1 MIMSNAISQRVA
13 DFLKEHEPFNY
24 LPYED
29 LIQIANTI
37 RVINLEKHKSLFQ
50 INDVLHDS
58 FYVVASGVIHLTVI
72 SDAEETLLNKCYA
85 GDIFGLRPFFA
96 KNNYQMTAKAREES
110 IIYAVPI
117 ATFKPFV
124 AQNVEVLNFLLESFA
139 VNTKNNLDNQNNGLI
154 SDNVGYSDNQSDMM
168 YFQSLSYNKAPLKI
182 SSEIAIKDAAQLV
195 TENMVDSAI
204 IIDQSY
210 PIGIVTDKD
219 FRSKVATGRFPLS
232 NSIDK
237 IMASPVITVTE
248 NISVAEAQ
256 LVMLKHS
263 VSHLCVTHDGTE
275 KSEVKGII
283 SEHDLVVAQANN
295 PGVLLKEI
303 KRSQTSK
310 ELKLVRDKLTDIIQS
325 SINKNI
331 PLTHINSIAG
341 EITLAI
347 IKRAVEQ
354 SILDLGSPPARFA
367 WLSIGSQGRKEQ
379 LLLTDQDSILVF
391 EDVSAE
397 KYRDVKD
404 YFLKLAKKTTS
415 TLEKVGFVACPQ
427 GHMASNMLWCK
438 SLTDWTKQYNSWMNT
453 PGENSN
459 EISSVFFDY
468 EMAFGEQKIED
479 AITETIFKNAKNN
492 VLFFDYL
499 GNDALKKPTPLNFFK
514 KFNVEEEGENKG
526 KFDIKTRA
534 LMPLI
539 DGARLLVMSNNIKG
553 INNTYLRYKQL
564 AMVDPKFSEVY
575 LNCAD
580 SFLVLSKFRA
590 SEGLKNDSSG
600 QYINLDEL
608 NKVDKEKLKN
618 ALAPMRELEEL
629 IKDRFQLT
637 QFS

>member
-1 MIMSNAISQRVA
+1 MSNAISQRVA
-13 DFLKEHEPFNY
+13 DFLKEYEPFNY

-29 LIQIANTI
+29 LIKIANTI

-50 INDVLHDS
+50 INDVLHDC

-72 SDAEETLLNKCYA
+72 SDAEESLLNKCYA

-96 KNNYQMTAKAREES
+96 KNNYQMNAKAREES
-110 IIYAVPI
+110 IVYAIPI

-124 AQNVEVLNFLLESFA
+124 AQNSEVLNFLLESFA
-139 VNTKNNLDNQNNGLI
+139 ANTKSNSDSQNHGLI
-154 SDNVGYSDNQSDMM
+154 SDNVGFSDNQSDML
-168 YFQSLSYNKAPLKI
+168 YFQSLSYNKTPLKI
-182 SSEIAIKDAAQLV
+182 STEITIKEAAQLV
-195 TENMVDSAI
+195 TDNMLDSVLI
-204 IIDQSY
+204 TEQSY
-210 PIGIVTDKD
+210 PVGIVTDKD

-232 NSIDK
+232 NTIDK
-237 IMASPVITVTE
+237 IMASPVITVAE

-256 LVMLKHS
+256 LVMLKHG
-263 VSHLCVTHDGTE
+263 VTHLCVTQDGTD
-275 KSEVKGII
+275 KSDVKGII

-303 KRSQTSK
+303 KRSQSAK
-310 ELKLVRDKLTDIIQS
+310 ELKLVRDKLTDIVQS

-347 IKRAVEQ
+347 VKRAVEQ
-354 SILDLGSPPARFA
+354 AILDLGSPPARFA

-379 LLLTDQDSILVF
+379 LLYTDQDSILVF
-391 EDVSAE
+391 EDVSAD

-404 YFLKLAKKTTS
+404 YFLKMAKKTTA
-415 TLEKVGFVACPQ
+415 TLEKVGFSFCPQ

-479 AITETIFKNAKNN
+479 AITDTIFKNAKNN

-514 KFNVEEEGENKG
+514 KFNIEEEGENKG

-539 DGARLLVMSNNIKG
+539 DGARMLVLSNNIKG
-553 INNTYLRYKQL
+553 INSTYLRYKQL

-580 SFLVLSKFRA
+580 AFLVLSKFRTL
-590 SEGLKNDSSG
+590 EGLKNDSSG

-618 ALAPMRELEEL
+618 ALAPMRDLEEL

>member
-1 MIMSNAISQRVA
+1 MENAISQRIA
-13 DFLKEHEPFNY
+13 NFLKEYEPFSY
-24 LPYED
+24 LSYED
-29 LIQIANTI
+29 LLKIVSTI

-50 INDVLHDS
+50 INDSLHDS

-110 IIYAVPI
+110 IVYAIPI

-124 AQNVEVLNFLLESFA
+124 AQNAPVLDFLLESFA
-139 VNTKNNLDNQNNGLI
+139 VNTKNSLDNKNHTLI
-154 SDNVGYSDNQSDMM
+154 SDNVSYTDNQSDMQ
-168 YFQSLSYNKAPLKI
+168 YFQSLNYNKTPLKI
-182 SSEIAIKDAAQLV
+182 SHDTLIKDAAQLV
-195 TENMVDSAI
+195 TENMFDSAL
-204 IIDQSY
+204 IIDQNN

-219 FRSKVATGRFPLS
+219 FRSKVATGRFPLTNTIS
-232 NSIDK
+232 K

-256 LVMLKHS
+256 LVMLKHA
-263 VSHLCVTHDGTE
+263 VTHLCVTKDGTD

-295 PGVLLKEI
+295 PGILLKEI
-303 KRSQTSK
+303 KKSQTAK
-310 ELKLVRDKLTDIIQS
+310 ELKLVRNKLADIIQS
-325 SINKNI
+325 SLNKNI
-331 PLTHINSIAG
+331 PLTHISSIVG

-354 SILDLGSPPARFA
+354 AILELGSPPARFA

-391 EDVSAE
+391 EDVTPE

-404 YFLKLAKKTTS
+404 YFLKLARKATA
-415 TLEKVGFVACPQ
+415 TLEKVGYINCPN
-427 GHMASNMLWCK
+427 GHMASNMMWCK
-438 SLTDWTKQYNSWMNT
+438 SLTDWVKQYENWMNT
-453 PGENSN
+453 PGESTN

-479 AITETIFKNAKNN
+479 ALTDIIFSNIKNK
-492 VLFFDYL
+492 VLFLDYL
-499 GNDALKKPTPLNFFK
+499 GNDTIKKPTPLNFFK
-514 KFNVEEEGENKG
+514 KFNIEEEGEHKG
-526 KFDIKTRA
+526 KFDIKTKA

-539 DGARLLVMSNNIKG
+539 DGARLLILSNNIKG
-553 INNTYLRYKQL
+553 VNSTYLRFKQL
-564 AMVDPKFSEVY
+564 AMVDPKFSEIY

-580 SFLVLSKFRA
+580 AFLVLSKFRTL
-590 SEGLKNDSSG
+590 EGLKNDDTG
-600 QYINLDEL
+600 QFINLDEL

-618 ALAPMRELEEL
+618 ALAPMKDLEEL
-629 IKDRFQLT
+629 IKDKIQLT

>member
-1 MIMSNAISQRVA
+1 MSNAISERVA
-13 DFLKEHEPFNY
+13 NFLKEYEPFNY
-24 LPYED
+24 LSFDD
-29 LIQIANTI
+29 LIKIANTI

-50 INDVLHDS
+50 INDKLHDA

-110 IIYAVPI
+110 IVYAIPI

-124 AQNVEVLNFLLESFA
+124 AQNTEVLNFLLESFA
-139 VNTKNNLDNQNNGLI
+139 ANTKNNFDNQSHASL
-154 SDNVGYSDNQSDMM
+154 SDNVGYTDNQSDML
-168 YFQSLSYNKAPLKI
+168 YFQSLTYNKTPLKI
-182 SSEIAIKDAAQLV
+182 SSTTPIKDAALLA
-195 TENMVDSAI
+195 TENMIDSVLI
-204 IIDQSY
+204 TDQGL
-210 PIGIVTDKD
+210 PVGIVTDKD

-232 NSIDK
+232 NAIDK

-256 LVMLKHS
+256 LVMLKHG
-263 VSHLCVTHDGTE
+263 VTHLCVTQDGTD

-303 KRSQTSK
+303 KRSQTAK

-325 SINKNI
+325 SLNKNI

-347 IKRAVEQ
+347 VKRAVEQ

-404 YFLKLAKKTTS
+404 YFLKLAKKATAI
-415 TLEKVGFVACPQ
+415 LEKVGFVFCPQ

-499 GNDALKKPTPLNFFK
+499 GNDAIKKPTPLNFFK
-514 KFNVEEEGENKG
+514 KFNLEEEGENKG

-534 LMPLI
+534 LMPLV
-539 DGARLLVMSNNIKG
+539 DGARMLTMSNGIKG
-553 INNTYLRYKQL
+553 INSTYLRYKQL
-564 AMVDPKFSEVY
+564 AIVDPKFSEVY

-580 SFLVLSKFRA
+580 AYLVLSKFRA
-590 SEGLKNDSSG
+590 VEGLKNDSSG

-608 NKVDKEKLKN
+608 NKVDREKLKN
-618 ALAPMRELEEL
+618 ALNPMRDLEEL

>member
-1 MIMSNAISQRVA
+1 MSNAISQRVA

-37 RVINLEKHKSLFQ
+37 RVINLEKHKTLFQ
-50 INDVLHDS
+50 INDTLHDC
-58 FYVVASGVIHLTVI
+58 FYVVASGVVHLTVI

-139 VNTKNNLDNQNNGLI
+139 VNTKNSLDNQNNGLM

-168 YFQSLSYNKAPLKI
+168 YFQSLSYNKTPLKI
-182 SSEIAIKDAAQLV
+182 SSDTAIKDAAQLV

-263 VSHLCVTHDGTE
+263 VSHLCVTIDGTD

-404 YFLKLAKKTTS
+404 YFVKLAKKTTS

-514 KFNVEEEGENKG
+514 KFNLEEDGENKG

-590 SEGLKNDSSG
+590 TEGLKNDNSG

>member
-1 MIMSNAISQRVA
+1 MSNAISQRVA
-13 DFLKEHEPFNY
+13 DFLKEYQPFNY
-24 LPYED
+24 LSYDD
-29 LIQIANTI
+29 LIKIATTI

-50 INDVLHDS
+50 INDTLHDC

-110 IIYAVPI
+110 IIYAIPI

-124 AQNVEVLNFLLESFA
+124 TQNTEILNFLLESFA
-139 VNTKNNLDNQNNGLI
+139 VNTKNSLDSKNNVLI
-154 SDNVGYSDNQSDMM
+154 SDNVGYTDNQSDMQ
-168 YFQSLSYNKAPLKI
+168 YFQSLSYNKVPLKI
-182 SSEIAIKDAAQLV
+182 SSDTIIKEAAQLV
-195 TENMVDSAI
+195 TDNMSDSLLI
-204 IIDQSY
+204 IEQGY

-219 FRSKVATGRFPLS
+219 FRSKVATGRFSSS
-232 NSIDK
+232 NTIDK
-237 IMASPVITVTE
+237 IMASPVVTVTE

-256 LVMLKHS
+256 LVMLKHGLT
-263 VSHLCVTHDGTE
+263 HLCVTQDGTD

-295 PGVLLKEI
+295 PGILLKEI
-303 KRSQTSK
+303 KRSQSAK

-325 SINKNI
+325 SLNKNI
-331 PLTHINSIAG
+331 PLTHIYSIAG

-347 IKRAVEQ
+347 IKRAIEQ
-354 SILDLGSPPARFA
+354 AILDLGSPPARFA

-404 YFLKLAKKTTS
+404 YFIKLAKKAIA
-415 TLEKVGFVACPQ
+415 TLEKVGYYYCPQ
-427 GHMASNMLWCK
+427 NHMASNMLWCK

-468 EMAFGEQKIED
+468 ELAFGEQKIED

-492 VLFFDYL
+492 VLFYDYL
-499 GNDALKKPTPLNFFK
+499 GNDALKKPTPINFFK
-514 KFNVEEEGENKG
+514 KFNLEDEGEHKG
-526 KFDIKTRA
+526 KFDIKTRC

-539 DGARLLVMSNNIKG
+539 DSARLLVLSNNIKG
-553 INNTYLRYKQL
+553 INSTYLRFKQL
-564 AMVDPKFSEVY
+564 AIVDPKFSEVY

-580 SFLVLSKFRA
+580 AFLVLSKFRTL
-590 SEGLKNDSSG
+590 EGLKNDNSG
-600 QYINLDEL
+600 QYINLEEL

-618 ALAPMRELEEL
+618 ALAPMRDLEEL

>member
-1 MIMSNAISQRVA
+1 MSNAISERVA
-13 DFLKEHEPFNY
+13 NFLKEYEPFNY
-24 LPYED
+24 LSFDD
-29 LIQIANTI
+29 LIKIANTI

-50 INDVLHDS
+50 INDKLHDS

-110 IIYAVPI
+110 IVYAIPI

-124 AQNVEVLNFLLESFA
+124 AQNTEVLNFLLESFA
-139 VNTKNNLDNQNNGLI
+139 ANTKNNFDNQSHASL
-154 SDNVGYSDNQSDMM
+154 SDNVGYTDNQSDML
-168 YFQSLSYNKAPLKI
+168 YFQSLTYNKTPLKI
-182 SSEIAIKDAAQLV
+182 SSSTPIKDAALLA
-195 TENMVDSAI
+195 TENMIDSVLI
-204 IIDQSY
+204 TEQGF
-210 PIGIVTDKD
+210 PVGIVTDKD

-232 NSIDK
+232 NAIEK

-256 LVMLKHS
+256 LVMLKHG
-263 VSHLCVTHDGTE
+263 VTHLCVTQDGTD

-303 KRSQTSK
+303 KRSQTAK

-325 SINKNI
+325 SLNKNI

-347 IKRAVEQ
+347 VKRAVEQ

-404 YFLKLAKKTTS
+404 YFLKLAKKATA
-415 TLEKVGFVACPQ
+415 TLEKVGFVFCPQ

-468 EMAFGEQKIED
+468 EMAYGEQKIED

-499 GNDALKKPTPLNFFK
+499 GNDAIKKPTPLNFFK
-514 KFNVEEEGENKG
+514 KFNLEEEGENKG

-534 LMPLI
+534 LMPLV
-539 DGARLLVMSNNIKG
+539 DGARMLTMSNGIKG
-553 INNTYLRYKQL
+553 INSTYLRYKQL
-564 AMVDPKFSEVY
+564 AIVDPKFSEVY

-580 SFLVLSKFRA
+580 AYLVLSKFRA
-590 SEGLKNDSSG
+590 VEGLKNDSSG

-608 NKVDKEKLKN
+608 NKVDREKLKN
-618 ALAPMRELEEL
+618 ALNPMRDLEEL

>member
-1 MIMSNAISQRVA
+1 MSTAISQRVA

-154 SDNVGYSDNQSDMM
+154 SDNVGYSHNQSDMM
-168 YFQSLSYNKAPLKI
+168 YFQSLSYNKTPLKI
-182 SSEIAIKDAAQLV
+182 SMDTTIKDAAQLV

-204 IIDQSY
+204 VIDQSY

-263 VSHLCVTHDGTE
+263 VSHLCVTYDGTD

-415 TLEKVGFVACPQ
+415 TLEKVGFTACPQ

-514 KFNVEEEGENKG
+514 KFNVEEDGENKG

-564 AMVDPKFSEVY
+564 AMIDPKFSEVY

-590 SEGLKNDSSG
+590 AEGLKNDSSG

>member
-1 MIMSNAISQRVA
+1 MTNAISQRVA
-13 DFLKEHEPFNY
+13 DFLKEYEPFNY
-24 LPYED
+24 LSFDD
-29 LIQIANTI
+29 LIKIANTI

-110 IIYAVPI
+110 IVYAIPI

-124 AQNVEVLNFLLESFA
+124 AQNSDVLNFLLESFA
-139 VNTKNNLDNQNNGLI
+139 TNTKGSLDKNHNLI
-154 SDNVGYSDNQSDMM
+154 SDNVGYSDNQSDML
-168 YFQSLSYNKAPLKI
+168 YFQSLTYNKTPLKI
-182 SSEIAIKDAAQLV
+182 GTNTIIKDAAQLV
-195 TENMVDSAI
+195 TDNMLDSVLI
-204 IIDQSY
+204 TEDSY
-210 PIGIVTDKD
+210 PVGIVTDKD
-219 FRSKVATGRFPLS
+219 FRSKVATGRVAFS
-232 NSIDK
+232 NTIDK

-256 LVMLKHS
+256 LIMLKYG
-263 VSHLCVTHDGTE
+263 VTHLCVTHDGTD
-275 KSEVKGII
+275 KSDVKGII

-303 KRSQTSK
+303 KRSQSAK

-325 SINKNI
+325 SLNKNI

-347 IKRAVEQ
+347 VKRAVEQ

-367 WLSIGSQGRKEQ
+367 WLCIGSQGRKEQ

-404 YFLKLAKKTTS
+404 YFLKLAKKTTA
-415 TLEKVGFVACPQ
+415 TLEKVGFVFSPQ
-427 GHMASNMLWCK
+427 GHMSSNMLWCK
-438 SLTDWTKQYNSWMNT
+438 SLTDWSKQYNNWMNT
-453 PGENSN
+453 PGEKSN

-468 EMAFGEQKIED
+468 EIAFGEQKIED
-479 AITETIFKNAKNN
+479 AITDVIFKNAKNN

-499 GNDALKKPTPLNFFK
+499 GNDALKKPAPLNFFK

-526 KFDIKTRA
+526 KFDIKTKA

-539 DGARLLVMSNNIKG
+539 DGARLLVLNNNIKG
-553 INNTYLRYKQL
+553 INSTYLRYKQL
-564 AMVDPKFSEVY
+564 AMIDPKYSEIY

-580 SFLVLSKFRA
+580 AFLVLSKFRA
-590 SEGLKNDSSG
+590 QEGLKNDSSG
-600 QYINLDEL
+600 QYINLEEL
-608 NKVDKEKLKN
+608 NKVDREKLKN

>member
-1 MIMSNAISQRVA
+1 MSNAISQRVA
-13 DFLKEHEPFNY
+13 DFLKEYEPFNY
-24 LPYED
+24 LSFED
-29 LIQIANTI
+29 LIEIANTI

-50 INDVLHDS
+50 INDKLHDS

-110 IIYAVPI
+110 IVYAIPI
-117 ATFKPFV
+117 TTFKPFV
-124 AQNVEVLNFLLESFA
+124 AQNQEVLNFLLESFA
-139 VNTKNNLDNQNNGLI
+139 ANTKNNFDNQNHTSL
-154 SDNVGYSDNQSDMM
+154 SDNVGYNDNQSDML
-168 YFQSLSYNKAPLKI
+168 YFQSLTYNKLPLKI
-182 SSEIAIKDAAQLV
+182 SNTTSIKEAALLV
-195 TENMVDSAI
+195 TESMLDSVLI
-204 IIDQSY
+204 TEQGQ
-210 PIGIVTDKD
+210 PVGIVTDRD

-232 NSIDK
+232 NTIDK

-256 LVMLKHS
+256 LVMLKYA
-263 VSHLCVTHDGTE
+263 VTHLCVTQDGTD

-283 SEHDLVVAQANN
+283 SEHDLVVAQAHN

-303 KRSQTSK
+303 KRSQSAK

-325 SINKNI
+325 SLNKSI

-347 IKRAVEQ
+347 VKRAVEQ

-391 EDVSAE
+391 EDVSAD

-404 YFLKLAKKTTS
+404 YFLKLAKKATA
-415 TLEKVGFVACPQ
+415 TLEKIGFVFCPQ

-479 AITETIFKNAKNN
+479 AITDAIFKNTKNN

-499 GNDALKKPTPLNFFK
+499 GNDTLKKPTPLNFFK
-514 KFNVEEEGENKG
+514 KFNLEEDGEHKG

-534 LMPLI
+534 LMPLV
-539 DGARLLVMSNNIKG
+539 DGARMLTLSNNIRG
-553 INNTYLRYKQL
+553 INSTYLRYKQL
-564 AMVDPKFSEVY
+564 AIVDSKFSEVY

-580 SFLVLSKFRA
+580 AYLVLSKFRA
-590 SEGLKNDSSG
+590 VEGLKNDSSG
-600 QYINLDEL
+600 QYINLEEL
-608 NKVDKEKLKN
+608 NKVDREKLKN
-618 ALAPMRELEEL
+618 ALNPMRDLEEL

>member
-1 MIMSNAISQRVA
+1 MTNAISQRVA
-13 DFLKEHEPFNY
+13 DFLKEYEPFNY
-24 LPYED
+24 LSFDD
-29 LIQIANTI
+29 LIKIANTI

-58 FYVVASGVIHLTVI
+58 FYVVAFGVIHLTVI

-110 IIYAVPI
+110 IVYAIPI

-124 AQNVEVLNFLLESFA
+124 AQNSDVLNFLLESFA
-139 VNTKNNLDNQNNGLI
+139 TNTKGSLDKNHNLI
-154 SDNVGYSDNQSDMM
+154 SDNVGYSDNQSDML
-168 YFQSLSYNKAPLKI
+168 YFQSLTYNKTPLKI
-182 SSEIAIKDAAQLV
+182 GTNTIIKDAAQLV
-195 TENMVDSAI
+195 TDNMLDSVLI
-204 IIDQSY
+204 TEDSY
-210 PIGIVTDKD
+210 PVGIVTDKD
-219 FRSKVATGRFPLS
+219 FRSKVATGRVAFS
-232 NSIDK
+232 NTIDK

-256 LVMLKHS
+256 LIMLKYG
-263 VSHLCVTHDGTE
+263 VTHLCVTHDGTD
-275 KSEVKGII
+275 KSDVKGII

-303 KRSQTSK
+303 KRSQSAK

-325 SINKNI
+325 SLNKNI

-347 IKRAVEQ
+347 VKRAVEQ

-367 WLSIGSQGRKEQ
+367 WLCIGSQGRKEQ

-404 YFLKLAKKTTS
+404 YFLKLAKKTTA
-415 TLEKVGFVACPQ
+415 TLEKVGFVFCPQ
-427 GHMASNMLWCK
+427 GHMSSNMLWCK
-438 SLTDWTKQYNSWMNT
+438 SLTDWSKQYNNWMNT
-453 PGENSN
+453 PGEKSN

-468 EMAFGEQKIED
+468 EIAFGEQKLED
-479 AITETIFKNAKNN
+479 AITEVIFKNAKNN

-499 GNDALKKPTPLNFFK
+499 GNDALKKPAPLNFFK
-514 KFNVEEEGENKG
+514 KFNLEEEGENKG
-526 KFDIKTRA
+526 KFDIKTKA

-539 DGARLLVMSNNIKG
+539 DGARLLVLNNNIKG
-553 INNTYLRYKQL
+553 INSTYLRYKQL
-564 AMVDPKFSEVY
+564 AMIDPKYSEIY

-580 SFLVLSKFRA
+580 AFLVLSKFRA
-590 SEGLKNDSSG
+590 QEGLKNDSSG
-600 QYINLDEL
+600 QFINLEEL
-608 NKVDKEKLKN
+608 NKVDREKLKN

>member
-1 MIMSNAISQRVA
+1 MSNAISQRVA

-37 RVINLEKHKSLFQ
+37 RVINLEKHKTLFQ
-50 INDVLHDS
+50 INDTLHDC
-58 FYVVASGVIHLTVI
+58 FYVVASGVVHLTVI

-117 ATFKPFV
+117 TTFKPFV

-139 VNTKNNLDNQNNGLI
+139 VNTKNSLDNQNNGLM

-168 YFQSLSYNKAPLKI
+168 YFQSLSYNKTPLKI
-182 SSEIAIKDAAQLV
+182 SAYTAIKDAAQLV

-263 VSHLCVTHDGTE
+263 VSHLCVTIDGTD

-404 YFLKLAKKTTS
+404 YFVKLAKKTTS

-514 KFNVEEEGENKG
+514 KFNLEEDGENKG

-590 SEGLKNDSSG
+590 TEGLKNDNSG

>member
-1 MIMSNAISQRVA
+1 MTNAITQRVA
-13 DFLKEHEPFNY
+13 NFLKEYEPFNY
-24 LPYED
+24 LSFDD
-29 LIQIANTI
+29 LTKIANTI
-37 RVINLEKHKSLFQ
+37 RVINLEKHNSLFQ
-50 INDVLHDS
+50 INDLLHDS

-110 IIYAVPI
+110 IVYAIPI
-117 ATFKPFV
+117 TTFKPFV
-124 AQNVEVLNFLLESFA
+124 AQNSAVLDFLLESFA
-139 VNTKNNLDNQNNGLI
+139 VNTKGSLDKNHNLI
-154 SDNVGYSDNQSDMM
+154 SDNVGYSDNQSDML
-168 YFQSLSYNKAPLKI
+168 YFQSLTYNKVPLKI
-182 SSEIAIKDAAQLV
+182 GTNIIIKDAAQLV
-195 TENMVDSAI
+195 TDNMLDSVLI
-204 IIDQSY
+204 TEDSY
-210 PIGIVTDKD
+210 PVGIVTDKD
-219 FRSKVATGRFPLS
+219 FRSKVATGRVAFS
-232 NSIDK
+232 NTIDK

-256 LVMLKHS
+256 LIMLKHG
-263 VSHLCVTHDGTE
+263 VTHLCVTHDGTD
-275 KSEVKGII
+275 KSDVKGII

-303 KRSQTSK
+303 KRSQSAK

-325 SINKNI
+325 SLNKNI

-341 EITLAI
+341 EITLAVV
-347 IKRAVEQ
+347 KRAIEQ

-367 WLSIGSQGRKEQ
+367 WLCIGSQGRKEQ

-404 YFLKLAKKTTS
+404 YFLKLAKKTIS
-415 TLEKVGFVACPQ
+415 TLEKVGFVFCPQ
-427 GHMASNMLWCK
+427 GHMSSNMLWCK
-438 SLTDWTKQYNSWMNT
+438 SLADWSKQYINWMNT
-453 PGENSN
+453 PGEKSN

-468 EMAFGEQKIED
+468 EIAFGEQKIED
-479 AITETIFKNAKNN
+479 AITDIIFKNAKNN

-499 GNDALKKPTPLNFFK
+499 GNDALKKPAPLNFFK
-514 KFNVEEEGENKG
+514 KFNLEEEGEHKG
-526 KFDIKTRA
+526 KFDIKNKA

-539 DGARLLVMSNNIKG
+539 DGARLLVLSNNIKG
-553 INNTYLRYKQL
+553 INSTYLRYKQL
-564 AMVDPKFSEVY
+564 AMIDPKYSEIY

-580 SFLVLSKFRA
+580 AFLILSKFRA
-590 SEGLKNDSSG
+590 QEGLKNDSSG
-600 QYINLDEL
+600 QYVNLEEL

-618 ALAPMRELEEL
+618 ALTPIRELEDL